1 MGDML
6 QGVRVLDFTSNAAGP
21 CCTGMLADYGAEV
34 IKIERP
40 NTGNDERT
48 YGIQVDGMS
57 LLGAWLNRGKKSV
70 TLDLK
75 NPDAIALIKR
85 MVTDCDILVE
95 SARPGV
101 MEKLGLGYQE
111 IHQINPKL
119 VYCSVSAF
127 GQNGPYSKKPGYD
140 LIAQAMSGIMDLCGE
155 KDGPPV
161 KSGTTLSDYV
171 GAINAFGSIVT
182 ALRYAE
188 QTGIG
193 QWIDVS
199 LLMTMIYLNGAVEY
213 LNIGQK
219 LTRSGNHHNTLAPYG
234 LFEGSHGQSI
244 VLAVISPK
252 LWATLCQT
260 IGRPELI
267 DDPRFCTLQQRR
279 LNAPELIGIIE
290 NWLKTFDDISQ
301 AAMILDQAGIPSA
314 KVFDQEDVMNDPHVR
329 AQEYLVE
336 VPVPNGVTSRN
347 SFIARGCIAKFSE
360 APGQVKKAP
369 RVGEN
374 NEEILARYGM
384 TAAEIQAMQA
394 HGENS

>member
-1 MGDML
+1 MADML
-6 QGVRVLDFTSNAAGP
+6 SGVKVLDFTSNAAGP
-21 CCTGMLADYGAEV
+21 CCASMLADYGAEV

-40 NTGNDERT
+40 KVGNDERT
-48 YGIQVDGMS
+48 YGIQVDNVS

-70 TLDLK
+70 TMNLK
-75 NPDAIALIKR
+75 NPKAIEVLKKMIA
-85 MVTDCDILVE
+85 DCDILVE

-101 MEKLGLGYQE
+101 MDRLGLGYE
-111 IHQINPKL
+111 TVHELNPKL

-127 GQNGPYSKKPGYD
+127 GQNEPYAHKPGYD

-188 QTGIG
+188 KTGIG
-193 QWIDVS
+193 QHIDVS

-234 LFEGSHGQSI
+234 LFTGNNGQSI

-252 LWATLCQT
+252 LWAEFCNVMNHS
-260 IGRPELI
+260 ELI
-267 DDPRFCTLQQRR
+267 DDPKFCTLQQRR
-279 LNAPELIGIIE
+279 KNAEELIEIIE
-290 NWLKTFDDISQ
+290 NWLKSFDDISE
-301 AAMILDQAGIPSA
+301 ACKILDDTGIPSA
-314 KVFDQEDVMNDPHVR
+314 KVFDQEDVMNDIHIR
-329 AQEYLVE
+329 SQKYLTE
-336 VPVPNGVTSRN
+336 VPVPSNVTSKDNFVARN
-347 SFIARGCIAKFSE
+347 CIAQFSE
-360 APGQVKKAP
+360 TPGKIKKAP
-369 RVGEN
+369 SVGEN
-374 NEEILARYGM
+374 TKDILSNYGLTEEQM
-384 TAAEIQAMQA
+384 TEIQI
-394 HGENS
+394 

>member
-1 MGDML
+1 MADML
-6 QGVRVLDFTSNAAGP
+6 SGVKVLDFTSNAAGP
-21 CCTGMLADYGAEV
+21 CCASMLADYGAEV

-40 NTGNDERT
+40 KVGNDERT
-48 YGIQVDGMS
+48 YGIQVDNVS

-70 TLDLK
+70 TMNLK
-75 NPDAIALIKR
+75 NPKAIEVLKKMIA
-85 MVTDCDILVE
+85 DCDILVE

-101 MEKLGLGYQE
+101 MDRLGLGYE
-111 IHQINPKL
+111 TVHELNPKL

-127 GQNGPYSKKPGYD
+127 GQNGPYAHKPGYD

-188 QTGIG
+188 KTGIG
-193 QWIDVS
+193 QHIDVS

-234 LFEGSHGQSI
+234 LFTGNNGQSI

-252 LWATLCQT
+252 LWAEFCNVMNHS
-260 IGRPELI
+260 ELI
-267 DDPRFCTLQQRR
+267 DDPKFCTLQQRR
-279 LNAPELIGIIE
+279 KNAEELIEIIE
-290 NWLKTFDDISQ
+290 NWLKSFDDISE
-301 AAMILDQAGIPSA
+301 ACKILDDTGIPSA
-314 KVFDQEDVMNDPHVR
+314 KVFDQEDVMNDIHIR
-329 AQEYLVE
+329 SQKYLTE
-336 VPVPNGVTSRN
+336 VPVPSNVTSKDNFVARN
-347 SFIARGCIAKFSE
+347 CIAQFSE
-360 APGQVKKAP
+360 TPGKIKKAP
-369 RVGEN
+369 SVGEN
-374 NEEILARYGM
+374 TKDILSNYGLTEEQM
-384 TAAEIQAMQA
+384 TEIQI
-394 HGENS
+394 

>member
-1 MGDML
+1 MADML
-6 QGVRVLDFTSNAAGP
+6 SGVKVLDFTSNAAGP
-21 CCTGMLADYGAEV
+21 CCASMLADYGAEV

-40 NTGNDERT
+40 KVGNDERT
-48 YGIQVDGMS
+48 YGIQVDNVS

-70 TLDLK
+70 TMNLK
-75 NPDAIALIKR
+75 NPKAIEVLKKMIA
-85 MVTDCDILVE
+85 DCDILVE

-101 MEKLGLGYQE
+101 MDRLGLGYE
-111 IHQINPKL
+111 TVHELNPKL

-127 GQNGPYSKKPGYD
+127 GQSGPYAHKPGYD

-188 QTGIG
+188 KTGIG
-193 QWIDVS
+193 QHIDVS

-234 LFEGSHGQSI
+234 LFTGNNGQSI

-252 LWATLCQT
+252 LWAEFCNVMNHS
-260 IGRPELI
+260 ELI
-267 DDPRFCTLQQRR
+267 DDPKFCTLQQRR
-279 LNAPELIGIIE
+279 KNAEELAKKPAKKTTSKKSPKKSSKKS
-290 NWLKTFDDISQ
+290 LKK
-301 AAMILDQAGIPSA
+301 G
-314 KVFDQEDVMNDPHVR
+314 
-329 AQEYLVE
+329 
-336 VPVPNGVTSRN
+336 
-347 SFIARGCIAKFSE
+347 
-360 APGQVKKAP
+360 KK
-369 RVGEN
+369 
-374 NEEILARYGM
+374 
-384 TAAEIQAMQA
+384 
-394 HGENS
+394 